1 MIENLKINGKALI
14 PIKDAAKLVSYSRDY
29 VARLAR
35 EKKIVVSQIGR
46 QWFIDVVSLRSF
58 VEASA
63 LEQSVRQQQLS
74 IERKREQSLKEEME
88 EIKNHF
94 QDRGRS
100 VHFQA
105 QLVSCVVLVFGLL
118 VGTSLYTISSLSSDK
133 FSQITV
139 ARLGSATENSDAAE
153 TEVAQPASEN
163 LTLAQVKPQVVTV
176 LNSVIDK
183 PTFADETE
191 VKELSNINNKGIFLL
206 PRNGQIQDIEQV
218 KEMFS
223 DDLNVEY
230 VDANAGKIVYVRES
244 GERVEFPFVSVPL
257 RDTADVKGENF

>member
-1 MIENLKINGKALI
+1 M
-14 PIKDAAKLVSYSRDY
+14 
-29 VARLAR
+29 
-35 EKKIVVSQIGR
+35 
-46 QWFIDVVSLRSF
+46 WFWF
-58 VEASA
+58 
-63 LEQSVRQQQLS
+63 SVY
-74 IERKREQSLKEEME
+74 
-88 EIKNHF
+88 
-94 QDRGRS
+94 
-100 VHFQA
+100 
-105 QLVSCVVLVFGLL
+105 LL
-118 VGTSLYTISSLSSDK
+118 VPVSIQSRPYLQIN
-133 FSQITV
+133 FPQITV

-230 VDANAGKIVYVRES
+230 VDANAGKIVYVREKWRAS
-244 GERVEFPFVSVPL
+244 RVSFVSVPL
-257 RDTADVKGENF
+257 RDTADVKGRIFKIYELFFLQNKKKNTFSCYFWFIGLF